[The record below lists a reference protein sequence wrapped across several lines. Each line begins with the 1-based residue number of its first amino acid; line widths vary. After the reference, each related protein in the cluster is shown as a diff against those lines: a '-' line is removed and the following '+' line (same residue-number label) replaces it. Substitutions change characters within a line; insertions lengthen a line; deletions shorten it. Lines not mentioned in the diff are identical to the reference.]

1 MLSVSGEAQRIN
13 VALARDKRIGIIG
26 LGRLGAASAEVFQ
39 RSGYEL
45 VGVSA
50 RSDAS
55 KARAE
60 QRVPNVPVLSP
71 QEVADRADCVILT
84 VSDDAIA
91 PVAEEIV
98 AAGSLQAGNIVV
110 HLSGRCGL
118 EVLESARKASAIP
131 LACHPAMTF
140 AGTPNDANLLASS
153 PFGITALPE
162 HRELAEGFVQA
173 IGGSSTWIAED
184 KRTMYHAAMVFGA
197 NNLISLIAVAI
208 QAMAAA
214 GIEDAGSFLAP
225 ILRASLENT
234 IQLGPQALTG
244 PVRRGDIGT
253 LHAHIDALRELK
265 PELIPGYVDF
275 ARFTAGMALR
285 EELNDAAI
293 LQKAL
298 VALQS
303 EGAPE

>member
-1 MLSVSGEAQRIN
+1 M
-13 VALARDKRIGIIG
+13 RIGIIG

-60 QRVPNVPVLSP
+60 QRVPGVSVLSP
-71 QEVADRADCVILT
+71 QEVAARADCVILT

-91 PVAEEIV
+91 AVAEEIV

-118 EVLESARKASAIP
+118 EVLESARKVSAVP

-140 AGTPNDANLLASS
+140 AGTPNDADLLASS
-153 PFGITALPE
+153 PFGITSLPE
-162 HRELAEGFVQA
+162 HRQYAEGFVEA
-173 IGGSSTWIAED
+173 IGGSCTWIAED

-208 QAMAAA
+208 QAMVAA
-214 GIEDAGSFLAP
+214 GIEDAGGFLAP

-234 IQLGPQALTG
+234 IELGPQALTG

-253 LHAHIDALRELK
+253 LHAHIEALRELK

-293 LQKAL
+293 LQRAL
-298 VALQS
+298 VALQG